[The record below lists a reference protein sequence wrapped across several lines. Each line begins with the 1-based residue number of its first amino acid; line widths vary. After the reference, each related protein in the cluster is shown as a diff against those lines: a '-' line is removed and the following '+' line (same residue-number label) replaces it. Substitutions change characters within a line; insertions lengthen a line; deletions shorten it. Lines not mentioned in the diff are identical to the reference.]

1 MLKHSKVEIELLVN
15 CSYVTRLE
23 HVQAKINLTSNK
35 RGDLEIRL
43 LSPAGTVSILLDVRP
58 MDNSRMGFTDWP
70 FMTVHNWGENANGV
84 WKLVVI
90 NRGFGNTSK
99 WDFGCTMFMIVD
111 RTNSVYLP
119 PDATLTGWELI
130 LHGTGEDTD
139 TNDHQDHTNAAP
151 PTKPHYVAE
160 NQSPTKQSSSHD
172 NGKNSFTKEA
182 KTKPFISL
190 DTSA

>member
-1 MLKHSKVEIELLVN
+1 MSCQCRSFTVLKHSKVEIELMVN

-35 RGDLEIRL
+35 RGDLEVRL
-43 LSPAGTVSILLDVRP
+43 VSPAGTVSILLDVRP

-99 WDFGCTMFMIVD
+99 YLQTSFNIFNRINILFYQMQHLLGGNWYFMALV
-111 RTNSVYLP
+111 RT
-119 PDATLTGWELI
+119 T
-130 LHGTGEDTD
+130 
-139 TNDHQDHTNAAP
+139 
-151 PTKPHYVAE
+151 
-160 NQSPTKQSSSHD
+160 
-172 NGKNSFTKEA
+172 A
-182 KTKPFISL
+182 KTPRSTMNTRTPIKTRPLMQTQNYQQTCTVNQRIMTES
-190 DTSA
+190 